1 MEILKYFS
9 TKYCQTVWQSGR
21 VFTAATTLVLYTS
34 CNLLSSVYNFGNKM
48 ASFQTSNTL
57 LSNKARNVETAA
69 SVSHKIQDYQ
79 GAANKSCKGF
89 SIDKLNSL
97 QHLIDVLKWDIL
109 GGKNVKENLNVK

>member
-21 VFTAATTLVLYTS
+21 VFTAATTLALYTS

-79 GAANKSCKGF
+79 GVAK
-89 SIDKLNSL
+89 
-97 QHLIDVLKWDIL
+97 VM
-109 GGKNVKENLNVK
+109 